1 MSGQITRSLLYTPT
15 KLYQLGVRARLAL
28 YENKILKI
36 NRLSAPVISIGN
48 LTVGGTGK
56 TPCVAFIA
64 GLLRDAGHEVAI
76 LSRGYKRESEGRI
89 EVSNGKDILC
99 GPRESGDE
107 PYLLANAC
115 PGVRVVVDRDR
126 YQAGKWLAE
135 RAPVSVFILDDG
147 FQHLQLARDLNLLLV
162 DASEPLEEAEMFP
175 LGRLREPLTGIQR
188 SDAVIVTRSDQPF
201 DRGLSEKTITNY
213 ARRKIP
219 VIYAYHEITDLR
231 RIDNREKPDISSF
244 TNNQVA
250 ALSGIARPERFIDD
264 LRRLGMRV
272 VMRRDFPDHHRY
284 TRRDFDETIEA
295 ALAAGARAV
304 MTTEKDAANL
314 PLEILKSSNLPVFA
328 AKIQFRCEAE
338 EALTSLIHSV
348 FIHRS

>member
-1 MSGQITRSLLYTPT
+1 MTGQITRALLYPPA

-28 YENKILKI
+28 YENKIFKI

-64 GLLRDAGHEVAI
+64 GLLCDACHDVAI

-89 EVSNGKDILC
+89 EVSNGKEILS

-107 PYLLANAC
+107 PYLLAQSC

-126 YQAGKWLAE
+126 YQAGKWLIE

-162 DASEPLEEAEMFP
+162 DATESLEEAEIVP
-175 LGRLREPLTGIQR
+175 LGRLREPLAGIRR
-188 SDAVIVTRSDQPF
+188 SDAVIVTRSDQSF
-201 DRGLSEKTITNY
+201 DRRLLERIITKYSRRTIP
-213 ARRKIP
+213 I
-219 VIYAYHEITDLR
+219 IYAYHEITHLR
-231 RIDNREKPDISSF
+231 RLDNREKCETSSF
-244 TNNQVA
+244 SNDRVA

-272 VMRRDFPDHHRY
+272 VLRRDFPDHHRY
-284 TRRDFDETIEA
+284 SHEEFDEVVVA
-295 ALAAGARAV
+295 ALAAGAQAL

-314 PLEILKSSNLPVFA
+314 PIEVLKSSRLPVFA
-328 AKIQFRCEAE
+328 AKMEFRWEDE
-338 EALTSLIHSV
+338 EALKSLLQSV
-348 FIHRS
+348 FIRCS